1 MSIEGSPGR
10 DRNAA
15 PRPPLP
21 LGLWAI
27 AVLLAIGGVAIV
39 LTAIGARESVLAG
52 GLLSLDASP
61 EGRVVIGAFGAA
73 MIVAGIGMLLRVR
86 SAWGLAMF
94 VVMIGL
100 AVNLYSYFTGDPNL
114 LRLAIFVVIAFYLN
128 QRVVREIFAEPRP
141 ANAG

>member
-1 MSIEGSPGR
+1 
-10 DRNAA
+10 
-15 PRPPLP
+15 
-21 LGLWAI
+21 
-27 AVLLAIGGVAIV
+27 
-39 LTAIGARESVLAG
+39 
-52 GLLSLDASP
+52 
-61 EGRVVIGAFGAA
+61 